1 MLASRFEVLPFG
13 TVAAEAAL
21 LARPT
26 ALTVT
31 CSPRHEPEQSLAF
44 AARLHEL
51 GHVVT
56 AHLAARA
63 VRDAEHADALLRTL
77 ARAGIGDVF
86 VIGGDQPQ
94 PAGAFASAGELLEL
108 LAQHPQRPQS
118 IGIAAY
124 PEGHPLIDE
133 QALWAALARKS
144 ELADYITTQMCFDAD
159 RLLRWLH
166 SVRDRGMGLPVLLG
180 LPGIVDRRR
189 LLDVSLRIG
198 VGPSLR
204 YIRKQRG
211 AGALLVRRAP
221 AERLLA
227 GLAPSLREPG
237 LGVSGIHY
245 FTFNQ
250 LLKTWSWDD
259 RQRRNGRYLS
269 GP

>member
-1 MLASRFEVLPFG
+1 MLTSRFEVLPFG
-13 TVAAEAAL
+13 PVAAEAAL
-21 LARPT
+21 LARPA

-31 CSPRHEPEQSLAF
+31 CSPRHEPEHSLAL
-44 AARLHEL
+44 AVRLHEL
-51 GHVVT
+51 GHTVT
-56 AHLAARA
+56 PHLAARA

-86 VIGGDQPQ
+86 VVGGDQPH
-94 PAGAFASAGELLEL
+94 PAGAFASAGELLAL

-124 PEGHPLIDE
+124 PEGHPSIDE
-133 QALWAALARKS
+133 QTLWAALERKAAW
-144 ELADYITTQMCFDAD
+144 ADYMTTQMCFDAE
-159 RLLRWLH
+159 RLLRWLQ
-166 SVRDRGMGLPVLLG
+166 SVRARGLRLPVLLG
-180 LPGIVDRRR
+180 VPGIVDRRR

-198 VGPSLR
+198 VGPSVGF
-204 YIRKQRG
+204 IRKQRG
-211 AGALLVRRAP
+211 AGALLLRRSP

-259 RQRRNGRYLS
+259 RQRRESRYLT